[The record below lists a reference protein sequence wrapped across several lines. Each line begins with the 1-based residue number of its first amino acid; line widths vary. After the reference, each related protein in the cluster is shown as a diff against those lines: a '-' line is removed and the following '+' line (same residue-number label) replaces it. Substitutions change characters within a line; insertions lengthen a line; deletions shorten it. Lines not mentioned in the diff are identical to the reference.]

1 MILQKSSLNNAMSY
15 KVLVVGQ
22 GYVGLPL
29 SLAAAGAGNSVTG
42 YDIDSLLV
50 SQLNNG
56 ICNINSD
63 YESSLGLAIESGNLN
78 FIDVIPGSSYFEII
92 VICVPTP
99 LDKNK
104 FPDLSYINNAIKAI
118 SSTINQDCLV
128 IIESTV
134 GTGTVRSMILK
145 ALAENSGVQESE
157 LRIAFSPERI
167 DPHNMSWNVINTPKL
182 ISALSPVAL
191 DLAYEFYSTFINHL
205 VVCDSV
211 EVAETAKLLEN
222 SFRLINIS
230 FINEM
235 SIYCEKIG
243 IDIKKVIE
251 AASSKPFGFMP
262 FFPSLGVGGHCIP
275 VDPIYL
281 SEKAKSVD
289 APIHMIEK
297 AIQVNSQLPLYF
309 ARRAEAKINGLKGKN
324 VLVIGVS
331 YKPNISDTRETPV
344 GPLIKLLRD
353 KGAQVMWHDKLVKIW
368 NNEKSVEI
376 SSNYDLAILAT
387 VHDNTDFTKL
397 GSVPILDTRGSA

>member
-1 MILQKSSLNNAMSY
+1 
-15 KVLVVGQ
+15 
-22 GYVGLPL
+22 
-29 SLAAAGAGNSVTG
+29 
-42 YDIDSLLV
+42 
-50 SQLNNG
+50 
-56 ICNINSD
+56 
-63 YESSLGLAIESGNLN
+63 
-78 FIDVIPGSSYFEII
+78 
-92 VICVPTP
+92 

-145 ALAENSGVQESE
+145 ALAENSGMQESE

-281 SEKAKSVD
+281 SEKAKSID

-297 AIQVNSQLPLYF
+297 AIQVNSELPLYF

-324 VLVIGVS
+324 VLIIGVS
-331 YKPNISDTRETPV
+331 YKPNIADTRETPV